1 MNFDLEKL
9 EYDAIE
15 IPKELHTMVNRTIAN
30 DRKRR
35 ILRRR
40 KAFVKTAASIAAMLV
55 LTLTVGVNSS
65 YAFARPARKVPEV
78 GQVAE
83 VLTVRN

>member
-40 KAFVKTAASIAAMLV
+40 KAFVKTAASIDID
-55 LTLTVGVNSS
+55 
-65 YAFARPARKVPEV
+65 
-78 GQVAE
+78 
-83 VLTVRN
+83 